1 MHGRNQRGPILA
13 TGAATTD
20 GFSLAPASRSV
31 ALPVKFSQAHFGR
44 ARLRRAAAR
53 VSDELTA
60 ASHASFLQV
69 TPRGTDQTQPH
80 ISTFARLR
88 RWRTRADDFERAGA
102 VRPRTAIA
110 QPQTRDFG

>member
-13 TGAATTD
+13 TGAATTN
-20 GFSLAPASRSV
+20 GFSLVCGSAERCPTSEISPAR
-31 ALPVKFSQAHFGR
+31 FGR

-53 VSDELTA
+53 VSDQLTA

-80 ISTFARLR
+80 ISAFARLR

-110 QPQTRDFG
+110 QPRTRDVG

>member
-1 MHGRNQRGPILA
+1 MHGRNQRGPIPA
-13 TGAATTD
+13 TGAATTN
-20 GFSLAPASRSV
+20 GFPSFAAPQSV
-31 ALPVKFSQAHFGR
+31 ALPVKFSPARFGR

-80 ISTFARLR
+80 ISAFASLR

-102 VRPRTAIA
+102 VRPRPAIA
-110 QPQTRDFG
+110 QPRTRDFG